1 MNKAISILRI
11 AILFAVFGIG
21 MLFLFGEEQDESN
34 VAFFFHFIF
43 DKALAFGAGYLTYV
57 LYRRWSKSDKLIAAY
72 DRWSIKGL
80 EDEE

>member
-1 MNKAISILRI
+1 MTRSIIRI
-11 AILFAVFGIG
+11 AILLALSSLAF
-21 MLFLFGEEQDESN
+21 LFLIGEEQDENLS
-34 VAFFFHFIF
+34 VWMLHFIF

-80 EDEE
+80 EDE